1 MNAAD
6 ACFLVGKSGYPLPWN
21 TSAYCAEAHSFRV
34 QAFEVNGAMDRSTD
48 GRQPMRH
55 DKNRS
60 PFGDRRHV
68 LLDDPVAFAIERIRG
83 FVEDQDPRLAQ
94 GVREQFAAF
103 RLK

>member
-1 MNAAD
+1 
-6 ACFLVGKSGYPLPWN
+6 
-21 TSAYCAEAHSFRV
+21 
-34 QAFEVNGAMDRSTD
+34 
-48 GRQPMRH
+48 MRH

-103 RLK
+103 RLKWGDRRSIPRRR